1 MAWNWGARWV
11 AFHPALVDG
20 LAASQ
25 ARISELLSPNTPCLG
40 NKMRCVPLSTEPLL
54 PPRGAAVSA
63 LSPLG
68 AQGATHP
75 CPVCPGG
82 PAGAPRP
89 SLPQQAPGEG
99 RGPGQG
105 RDA

>member
-1 MAWNWGARWV
+1 MAWNQGARWV

-54 PPRGAAVSA
+54 PPRVPPIPAPCAQEA
-63 LSPLG
+63 QPAHPDPASPSRL
-68 AQGATHP
+68 
-75 CPVCPGG
+75 
-82 PAGAPRP
+82 
-89 SLPQQAPGEG
+89 LG
-99 RGPGQG
+99 RGGVLG
-105 RDA
+105 RAEMPEE